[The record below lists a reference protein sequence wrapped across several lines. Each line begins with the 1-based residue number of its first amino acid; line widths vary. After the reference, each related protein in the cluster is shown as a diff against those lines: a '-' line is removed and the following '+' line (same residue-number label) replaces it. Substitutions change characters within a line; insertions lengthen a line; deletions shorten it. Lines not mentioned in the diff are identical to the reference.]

1 MSNHFCF
8 EKIINTISI
17 QTCQVKKCQSDMLLD
32 ISVILKCKIKSM
44 LAKGLRSYSLL
55 SEEEE
60 KLIENPWL
68 AKMVEYVD

>member
-1 MSNHFCF
+1 
-8 EKIINTISI
+8 
-17 QTCQVKKCQSDMLLD
+17 
-32 ISVILKCKIKSM
+32 M